1 MSEGESRDDQDPDDE
16 DGRRPRTRLES
27 LIPDLIKKA
36 ILHGA
41 TALTDE
47 KLRETLVSEIVRKAI
62 NVGSGVVEN
71 TEEHVR
77 RVLSDIPVPKEVG
90 DRVAHKLDEYKGE
103 LFRIVKQEVHEF
115 LDEIDL
121 GAEMQKM
128 LTSLSFEI
136 VTEIR
141 FIPNEKGTGAAV
153 RPDVQSKVTLK
164 KAAEGTRRR
173 GSKKPTE
180 ET

>member
-1 MSEGESRDDQDPDDE
+1 MPEGESRDDQDPDDE
-16 DGRRPRTRLES
+16 DERRPRTRLES

-77 RVLSDIPVPKEVG
+77 RVLSDIPIPKEVG

-141 FIPNEKGTGAAV
+141 FIPNEKGTGATV

-164 KAAEGTRRR
+164 KAAEGTRRS
-173 GSKKPTE
+173 GSKKPTK